1 MKSHKAIKRCHLNV
15 AVKIVE
21 EYTLPIVL
29 SEEISF
35 VNAQMDFTE
44 M

>member
-1 MKSHKAIKRCHLNV
+1 MSLKCSSKK
-15 AVKIVE
+15 VE